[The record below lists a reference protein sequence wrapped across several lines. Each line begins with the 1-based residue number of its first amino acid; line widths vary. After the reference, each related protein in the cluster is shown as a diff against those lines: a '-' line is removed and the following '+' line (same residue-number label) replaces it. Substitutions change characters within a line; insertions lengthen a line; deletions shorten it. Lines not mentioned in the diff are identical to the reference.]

1 MTMKARLSAAGA
13 AAALLALG
21 SMPAMAQ
28 DYSGAFTF
36 GYSSGQIDDGGG
48 FSEDVSAVTLHGR
61 MQVQFPD
68 GFRFGGRLYHLSP
81 RMDDFMSS
89 NDSISITGNELNAG
103 FALPSG
109 AWFGVYSEQIDV
121 TGTIS
126 SYPFP
131 VTIGQHYY
139 GIEGGTN
146 IAGVAVK
153 AFYGDGNDT
162 TSYGV
167 SGNYTAGNYAVGG
180 YYTHSDLLDAWSPGI
195 DLDSYGIGGVY
206 SVSQQFAV
214 FAGVGNTSMS
224 MTGMSGSYDIMDYGI
239 GVSYDLSSM
248 VNLPLFASLE
258 YSGAKMSDSGGGDD
272 VTLDGFTLSVTVP
285 MGSGHSMVP
294 DNSVAAAAM
303 NPSHSAISQLVLM
316 TF

>member
-1 MTMKARLSAAGA
+1 
-13 AAALLALG
+13 
-21 SMPAMAQ
+21 MAQ

-36 GYSSGQIDDGGG
+36 GYSSGQIDNGGG

-81 RMDDFMSS
+81 RVDDFMSS

-121 TGTIS
+121 TATFGSMT
-126 SYPFP
+126 FP

-180 YYTHSDLLDAWSPGI
+180 YYTHSDVGLGILDPGAPST

-206 SVSQQFAV
+206 NVSQQFAV
-214 FAGVGNTSMS
+214 FAGVGNTSIS
-224 MTGMSGSYDIMDYGI
+224 PPSTSDSYDILGYGI

-258 YSGAKMSDSGGGDD
+258 YSGAKFTESGSSDEI
-272 VTLDGFTLSVTVP
+272 TLDGFTLSVTVP